1 MAPGILVNGGTDTSN
16 GLSSHRSSG
25 RKLNPQDDLRFDP
38 KLKPK
43 TYLMEGT
50 RPDSKVLF
58 LEVNILDSTGA
69 DPYHGD
75 VYIEGE
81 RIVFVGTVPR
91 VEELRKDSKVRVING
106 RGRTLMSG
114 LGDAH
119 THFTWNNG
127 ALDKLGDVGVEEH
140 TLMTARSAQ
149 CYLDSGYTMCFGAAS
164 AKDRLDCV
172 IRDFINAGDI
182 PGPRY
187 LANGKEMAV
196 RNGELAAGI
205 TTFADGPLEMREV
218 IRHHKDIGVD
228 QVKLSMSGE
237 EITESRSAHDS
248 YYSDAETAAC
258 VDEAHRL
265 GLRLCSHARARDS
278 IKQCVKHGV
287 DVIYHASYIDDEG
300 MEMLEKNK
308 HKHVV
313 APGINWLWATVYEAA
328 PFGYSFEKAEQV
340 GYMKE
345 LQTAIRGLKEMHER
359 GITVLPGG
367 DYGFAWTP
375 HGTYA
380 RDLEHFVKLL
390 DFTAMESIIAATAGV
405 AKLFM
410 REDELGKVKPGYFAD
425 VILVDGDPLKDIAVL
440 QEHDKLN
447 VIMINGRIHK
457 ASHKEFVKTGL
468 GPEIMPPTIA
478 PMTNFV
484 AYEDSQGRARIGH
497 LNLDECR
504 INPMAM
510 ASGAPVSNL
519 YQVIELGNDVVPA
532 GEAVALDSVKL
543 LPPVSGRDILCVGK
557 NYAAHALEFN
567 KSGYD
572 ASDKVDKPSH
582 PVIFTK
588 RSTSIV
594 PSEHDIYPHPDF
606 TQTLD
611 YEGEIGVIIGKPGF
625 AIDEK
630 NAMDHVWGYTIIN
643 DVTAREKQRDHKQF
657 YLGKSADTFCPM
669 GPIAVPAAQ
678 LPKIL
683 RVQTYVNGEKRQ
695 DGTTEDLIFSVAQ
708 LVKTLSEGITL
719 QPGDV
724 LATGTPAGVGFGQ
737 DPPTFL
743 KAGDTVDVTVTGL
756 GKLTN
761 RIADASISNKTIDT
775 IAQVSSIPM
784 YNLDVS
790 CGGGGLTKINDKL
803 INVVEIGTGTDPVI
817 YVHGLGGTMEFYRPL
832 IDAAHLKE
840 SHKNILYDLEGHGL
854 TPTKA
859 SSPVTM
865 DSLVDD
871 LAGIFAS
878 PELNIK
884 SATLISHS
892 MGGLIAMNF
901 ALKHPSLVKKLI
913 LVGPGPSPLPAA
925 ASEATYKRAAAVR
938 DKGMKASGVAETVAN
953 AATSAK
959 TKDSKPLALGAVR
972 ASLLSQDPE
981 GYAKGC
987 MALAGTA
994 GTALDIEK
1002 IAVPTLIVAGDEDKI
1017 SSLEWARKMENRMP
1031 NAKVE
1036 VLKEVGHWHCF
1047 EDLDGVANAV
1057 KNFL

>member
-1 MAPGILVNGGTDTSN
+1 M
-16 GLSSHRSSG
+16 
-25 RKLNPQDDLRFDP
+25 
-38 KLKPK
+38 
-43 TYLMEGT
+43 
-50 RPDSKVLF
+50 
-58 LEVNILDSTGA
+58 
-69 DPYHGD
+69 
-75 VYIEGE
+75 
-81 RIVFVGTVPR
+81 
-91 VEELRKDSKVRVING
+91 
-106 RGRTLMSG
+106 
-114 LGDAH
+114 
-119 THFTWNNG
+119 
-127 ALDKLGDVGVEEH
+127 
-140 TLMTARSAQ
+140 
-149 CYLDSGYTMCFGAAS
+149 
-164 AKDRLDCV
+164 
-172 IRDFINAGDI
+172 
-182 PGPRY
+182 
-187 LANGKEMAV
+187 
-196 RNGELAAGI
+196 
-205 TTFADGPLEMREV
+205 
-218 IRHHKDIGVD
+218 
-228 QVKLSMSGE
+228 
-237 EITESRSAHDS
+237 
-248 YYSDAETAAC
+248 
-258 VDEAHRL
+258 
-265 GLRLCSHARARDS
+265 
-278 IKQCVKHGV
+278 

-345 LQTAIRGLKEMHER
+345 LQTAIKGLKEMHER

-390 DFTAMESIIAATAGV
+390 DFTPMESIIAATAGV

-410 REDELGKVKPGYFAD
+410 REEELGKVKPDYYAD
-425 VILVDGDPLKDIAVL
+425 VILVDGDPVNNIAVL

-457 ASHKEFVKTGL
+457 ASYKEFAKASL
-468 GPEIMPPTIA
+468 SPEILPPTIA

-484 AYEDSQGRARIGH
+484 AYEDGQGRARIGH
-497 LNLDECR
+497 LNLEESK
-504 INPMAM
+504 ITQMTM
-510 ASGAPVSNL
+510 ASGAPISNL
-519 YQVIELGNDVVPA
+519 YQVIELGDNVIPTGGA
-532 GEAVALDSVKL
+532 LALDSVKL
-543 LPPVSGRDILCVGK
+543 LPPISGRDILCVGK
-557 NYAAHALEFN
+557 NYAAHAQEFN

-572 ASDKVDKPSH
+572 ASDKVDQPSN

-588 RSTSIV
+588 RCTSIV
-594 PSEHDIYPHPDF
+594 PSGHEIYSHPTF
-606 TQTLD
+606 TQSLD

-625 AIDEK
+625 AIDEE

-657 YLGKSADTFCPM
+657 YIGKSADTFCPM

-695 DGTTEDLIFSVAQ
+695 DGTTEDLIFSVAN

-743 KAGDTVDVTVTGL
+743 KPGDTVEVTVTGL

-761 RIADASISNKTIDT
+761 SIADASAPNKTVET
-775 IAQVSSIPM
+775 ISQVSSIPM
-784 YNLDVS
+784 YNLDIS
-790 CGGGGLTKINDKL
+790 CGGVGLTKIKEKL
-803 INVVEIGTGTDPVI
+803 VNIVELGTGTDPIVYI
-817 YVHGLGGTMEFYRPL
+817 HGLGGSMEFYRPL
-832 IDAAHLKE
+832 IDAANLQE
-840 SHKNILYDLEGHGL
+840 SHKHILYDLEGHGL

-871 LAGIFAS
+871 LAGIIAS
-878 PELNIK
+878 PKYNIE
-884 SATLISHS
+884 SATLVSHS
-892 MGGLIAMNF
+892 MGGLIALNF
-901 ALKHPSLVKKLI
+901 ALKHPTLVKKLI
-913 LVGPGPSPLPAA
+913 LIGPGPSPLPAA

-938 DKGMKASGVAETVAN
+938 DKGMQASGVAETVAN
-953 AATSAK
+953 AATSAT
-959 TKDSKPLALGAVR
+959 TKRTRPLALSAVR

-994 GTALDIEK
+994 GTALEIEK
-1002 IAVPTLIVAGDEDKI
+1002 ISVPALIIAGDEDKI
-1017 SSLEWARKMENRMP
+1017 SSLEWARDMEGRMVD
-1031 NAKVE
+1031 AKVE

-1047 EDLDGVANAV
+1047 EDLEGVAKAV
-1057 KNFL
+1057 KDFL